1 MDTEEE
7 KKDISN
13 KEFVITRHAHSC
25 NNLTENKAM
34 ISELTAVKRSYEFD
48 PGLSIYGVL
57 TTLIKTSKIKSLNS
71 ENKRYDSDV
80 VFVSPLIRTWFTSLL
95 LYLPNIEE
103 SETLNL
109 VVSPHLIE
117 KRYELEGKSLGALVG
132 GADET
137 WSDSTKKYLG
147 KAKDVTKDAATKY
160 GGKNINPVNYLYSTQ
175 NKDKN
180 IRKSKEFWLG
190 TLLGTKNIAPPKS
203 ITQQTLHG
211 ILEDYLF
218 SLNNKD
224 INQKMNMLLEYI
236 KAQVIEIP
244 HTIDGCNLPS
254 DVGQQIIM

>member
-1 MDTEEE
+1 MDIEVN

-34 ISELTAVKRSYEFD
+34 ISELSAVKRSYEFD
-48 PGLSIYGVL
+48 PGLSIYGIL

-117 KRYELEGKSLGALVG
+117 KRYELEGTYVGELVG

-137 WSDSTKKYLG
+137 LFDYTYKSLG
-147 KAKDVTKDAATKY
+147 KAKKSLGKAKDAATKY
-160 GGKNINPVNYLYSTQ
+160 VGKNINPVNYLSSTK

-180 IRKSKEFWLG
+180 IRKSKEFWLVEDDRDRI
-190 TLLGTKNIAPPKS
+190 IAPPQS

-218 SLNNKD
+218 RLNRKD
-224 INQKMNMLLEYI
+224 IQQKMNMLLEYI
-236 KAQVIEIP
+236 KKICV
-244 HTIDGCNLPS
+244 
-254 DVGQQIIM
+254 